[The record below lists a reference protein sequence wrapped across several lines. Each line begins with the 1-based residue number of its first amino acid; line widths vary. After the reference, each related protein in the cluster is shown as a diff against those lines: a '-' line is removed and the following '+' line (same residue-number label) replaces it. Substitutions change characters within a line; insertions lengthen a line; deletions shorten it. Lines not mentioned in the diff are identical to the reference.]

1 MSKNFQNARKLAEKR
16 IRFEMHVSA
25 LTHYLNESVVPK
37 GLMLSLEPATSEL
50 SPSDQARWKNVLT
63 SASLELTSIVL
74 DHYKSEAKSV
84 HQQETN
90 LVPLLTK
97 QESDSLELFELKK
110 RSAIA
115 VMKSKK
121 MSRDKVSPPK
131 HFETP
136 APVSTSTDITEKSDS
151 TTSNIVNL
159 SSVEL
164 TEVEVRTLSRGLS
177 FCPSTGGF
185 GEFQLLKD
193 IDNFARNMRL
203 REFFHEHPNQDSTY
217 SLPSSKHWTPPPQRD
232 KCLDLY
238 IKAVQH
244 DVLEAYKKQTP
255 FRPNLSIKEKE
266 ALQNLADRHDIVI
279 KPADKGGAIVI
290 MNRDD
295 YIKEADRQLSDTSF
309 YKVLQ
314 SDPTDEFKQIVK
326 ENVEALLEAKE
337 IDKNMVRSLIP
348 LSPIAGRFYLLPKIH
363 KANVPGRPI
372 VSGIGTVTENISL
385 YVDSLINK
393 IPPNI
398 PSFIR
403 DTNHFLSEILDL
415 EIPNGCLLV
424 TLDVASL
431 YTNIPHSD
439 GIQAVI
445 HAYSEMR
452 GPKPVEN
459 STLATLLRL
468 ILELNNFEFNGK
480 HYVQVSGTS
489 MGTRI
494 GPNYANIFMA
504 VLEEEFLARVD
515 LKPFFYKRFIDDVF
529 LIWPHGESSLVS
541 FIAEFNAVH
550 PNISFSHEF
559 STTSIN
565 FLDVTVSVL
574 QNRLKTTLY
583 RKPTDSHQYLHFQSS
598 HIKHWKTGIPYSQ
611 AHRFRRICS
620 KEEDFLSNCEKLK
633 NDLLK
638 QKYPLQLIN
647 DSIRRAG
654 ELSRNDILTV
664 RKPVDPHPR
673 SNLVLTHSASVPNIS
688 SILRK
693 HHNILIQSP
702 RLASIFSE
710 PPRVVYRRNKNL
722 RDILTSSRLSHQSA
736 TGCGPCDKP
745 RCRVCPHMTRTKIAS
760 STASGFSVKLKGNF
774 NCDSANVVYLLEC
787 NTCHL
792 QYIGQTANAFRKRFN
807 NHRAHA
813 KSLPNLP
820 LSRHVANPGHSFNNL
835 KVTIIESGFH
845 SNHEREVRESY
856 LIFKFK
862 TASSGLNENV
872 GVLTCL
878 PP

>member
-1 MSKNFQNARKLAEKR
+1 
-16 IRFEMHVSA
+16 
-25 LTHYLNESVVPK
+25 
-37 GLMLSLEPATSEL
+37 
-50 SPSDQARWKNVLT
+50 
-63 SASLELTSIVL
+63 
-74 DHYKSEAKSV
+74 
-84 HQQETN
+84 
-90 LVPLLTK
+90 
-97 QESDSLELFELKK
+97 
-110 RSAIA
+110 
-115 VMKSKK
+115 MKSKK
-121 MSRDKVSPPK
+121 MSRDMVPPPK
-131 HFETP
+131 QFELP
-136 APVSTSTDITEKSDS
+136 PPMPSSSKMTEKSDFP
-151 TTSNIVNL
+151 TSNLVNL
-159 SSVEL
+159 SSVVL
-164 TEVEVRTLSRGLS
+164 TEIEVRTLSKGLS
-177 FCPSTGGF
+177 FCPATGGF
-185 GEFQLLKD
+185 SEFQLLKD
-193 IDNFARNMRL
+193 LDNFARNMRL
-203 REFFHEHPNQDSTY
+203 REFFHGRPNTDNAG
-217 SLPSSKHWTPPPQRD
+217 SLPSSKHWTPPTQRD

-238 IKAVQH
+238 IRAVQH

-266 ALQNLADRHDIVI
+266 SLEKLACRHEIVI

-309 YKVLQ
+309 YKILQ
-314 SDPTDEFKQIVK
+314 SDPTFEYKEIVK
-326 ENVEALLEAKE
+326 ENLEALLEAKE
-337 IDKNMVRSLIP
+337 IDKTTVRSLIP

-363 KANVPGRPI
+363 KAHVPGRPI

-385 YVDSLINK
+385 YVDNLINK
-393 IPPNI
+393 IPPNF
-398 PSFIR
+398 PSYIR

-415 EIPNGCLLV
+415 EIPSGCLLV
-424 TLDVASL
+424 TMDVTSL

-445 HAYSEMR
+445 HAYSESR
-452 GPKPVEN
+452 EPKPVEN
-459 STLATLLRL
+459 STLALLLRL

-504 VLEEEFLARVD
+504 VLEEEFLASID

-529 LIWPHGESSLVS
+529 LIWPHGESNLLR

-550 PNISFSHEF
+550 PNISFSHQF
-559 STTSIN
+559 SATSIN
-565 FLDVTVSVL
+565 FLDVTVSVS
-574 QNRLKTTLY
+574 QNKLETTLY

-620 KEEDFLSNCEKLK
+620 KETDFLSNCEGLK

-638 QKYPLQLIN
+638 QKYPLQLID

-654 ELSRNDILTV
+654 ALSRNELLNS
-664 RKPVDPHPR
+664 RKPADRRPS
-673 SNLVLTHSASVPNIS
+673 SNLVLTHSASVPNVS
-688 SILRK
+688 GILRK
-693 HHNILIQSP
+693 HHNILNQSP

-722 RDILTSSRLSHQSA
+722 RDILTSSRLSHSPV
-736 TGCGPCDKP
+736 TGCGPCNKP
-745 RCRVCPHMTRTKIAS
+745 RCQVCPHMTKTKTAS
-760 STASGFSVKLKGNF
+760 STASHFSVKLKGNF

-792 QYIGQTANAFRKRFN
+792 QYIGQTANAFRLRFN

-820 LSRHVANPGHSFNNL
+820 LSRHVGIPGHSFNNL
-835 KVTIIESGFH
+835 KVTIIESNFN
-845 SNHEREVRESY
+845 SNHAREVRESY

-862 TASSGLNENV
+862 TASSGLNEGV
-872 GVLTCL
+872 GALTCL
-878 PP
+878 PQ